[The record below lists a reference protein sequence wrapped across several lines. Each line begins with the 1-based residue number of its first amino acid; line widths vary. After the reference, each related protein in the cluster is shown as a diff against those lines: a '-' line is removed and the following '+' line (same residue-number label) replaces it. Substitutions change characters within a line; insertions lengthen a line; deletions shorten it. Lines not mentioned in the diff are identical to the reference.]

1 MDGWKIIWS
10 STPPEIYMARSY
22 LEANGVQCML
32 RDELT
37 AQTNYCANTVG
48 GVKLL
53 VKEEDGKKAAELLV
67 EGGFVP
73 GKDCDP
79 GKEIEVVK
87 MSAGMDKKRCPFCGS
102 GNIRHVGNT
111 DAAMTILSVLFQSF
125 FPVLRRPYKCLDC
138 GKTWKWGGKN
148 TVV

>member
-1 MDGWKIIWS
+1 MDDWKIIWS

-53 VKEEDGKKAAELLV
+53 VKEEDGKRAAELLV

-73 GKDCDP
+73 VKDCDP
-79 GKEIEVVK
+79 GNEVAIVK
-87 MSAGMDKKRCPFCGS
+87 ISATTDKKRCPFCGS
-102 GNIRHVGNT
+102 ANIKHVKNT
-111 DAAMTILSVLFQSF
+111 DAAMAILSVLFQAF
-125 FPVLRRPYKCLDC
+125 FSVLRRPYKCLGC
-138 GKTWKWGGKN
+138 GKTWKWERRHD
-148 TVV
+148 